1 MNAWSRRTITRRRFI
16 SGAGAG
22 VVSVAVHVGCETA
35 ADTTSAANG
44 RLTARPHTG
53 TKTTA
58 DGTSPLGLDL
68 ARDAYLR
75 VPPNNEGRQLPLIVL
90 LHGAG
95 GLGER
100 FIKRLGAAI
109 DDGGAAVLVPTSRD
123 STWDAIRGG
132 FGPDVAFLD
141 RALDEV
147 FRRVAIDPANISVGG
162 FSDGAS
168 YALSLGLVNGELFHR
183 VVAFSPGFI
192 VEGPPQGRPEFFISH
207 GTNDPILPIDRCSRR
222 IVLLLKQRGYAVTF
236 REFDGGHDVP
246 PAIALEGLRWAQ
258 HQPVGA

>member
-1 MNAWSRRTITRRRFI
+1 MTTIGRRRFVTDV
-16 SGAGAG
+16 SAGL
-22 VVSVAVHVGCETA
+22 VSVAVHAGCETA
-35 ADTTSAANG
+35 AGTVTGTSSG
-44 RLTARPHTG
+44 RLTARPRAG
-53 TKTTA
+53 TNTTV

-75 VPPNNEGRQLPLIVL
+75 VPLNAEGRQLPLIVL

-109 DDGGAAVLVPTSRD
+109 DGGGAAVLVPTSRD

-141 RALDEV
+141 RALGDV
-147 FRRVAIDPANISVGG
+147 FSRAAIDPANISVGG

-168 YALSLGLVNGELFHR
+168 YALSLALINGDLFRR

-207 GTNDPILPIDRCSRR
+207 GTSDPILPIDRCSRR
-222 IVLLLKQRGYAVTF
+222 LVPLLQQRGYSVTF

-246 PAIALEGLRWAQ
+246 PAIALEGLRWAA
-258 HQPVGA
+258 HQSARA